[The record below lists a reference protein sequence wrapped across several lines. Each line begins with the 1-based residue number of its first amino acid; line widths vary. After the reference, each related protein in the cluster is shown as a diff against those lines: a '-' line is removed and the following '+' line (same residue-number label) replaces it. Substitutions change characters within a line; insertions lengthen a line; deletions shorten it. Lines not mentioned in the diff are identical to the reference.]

1 MLRRLSVRA
10 RLAAAFAAALLLV
23 LALAGLF
30 VYLRVSAS
38 MTETIDDGL
47 EGRAADVRRQLESG
61 GIDGLD
67 LEQTLI
73 GAEEGFAQVLTPDGR
88 VVADTLDP
96 DSRPVLDSDQLAEAR
111 RAWYFT
117 GEDGI
122 AGVDGEARLLAGPA
136 QSDGR
141 SLVVVSGASAE
152 DRDEALAG
160 IAGAFLVGAPLA
172 VLLASGLG
180 YLLAARSLA
189 PVEAMRRRADEINLE
204 RSGERLP
211 LSPAR
216 DEIRRLGETLNAM
229 LDRIERSL
237 ERERVFVADA
247 SHELRTPLTVLRA
260 ELELAERPGRTKE
273 DLEAAVASAIVEVDR
288 LARLAED
295 LLVIARSDGGRL
307 PIKPEEVEV
316 GPLLERVRRRSARV
330 AERDGRK
337 VTASADAGLRAR
349 LDQLRIEQALG
360 NLVGNAVEHGEGE
373 IGISARAQEG
383 SLVLE
388 VTDEGK
394 GFPAGFEDVAFE
406 RFSRAEPGRTGGG
419 AGLGLAIVR
428 AIAEAHGGTAEI
440 APAVGRGTMVR
451 ITFPL
456 AG

>member
-1 MLRRLSVRA
+1 MMRRLSVRA

-30 VYLRVSAS
+30 VYVRVSS
-38 MTETIDDGL
+38 STTEKIDDGL
-47 EGRAADVRRQLESG
+47 ESRAADVRRQIESG
-61 GIDGLD
+61 GTAGLD

-73 GAEEGFAQVLTPDGR
+73 GTEEGFAQVLTPGGR
-88 VVADTLDP
+88 VVESTLEP
-96 DSRPVLDSDQLAEAR
+96 GSRPVLDSDQLAEAQR
-111 RAWYFT
+111 GWHFAD
-117 GEDGI
+117 EEGI

-189 PVEAMRRRADEINLE
+189 PVETMRRRADEINLE

-273 DLEAAVASAIVEVDR
+273 DLEAAVTSAIIEVDR

-307 PIKPEEVEV
+307 PIKLEPVEV
-316 GPLLERVRRRSARV
+316 APLLERVRRRSARV
-330 AERDGRK
+330 AERDGRSL
-337 VTASADAGLRAR
+337 TADADPDLQAE

-373 IGISARAQEG
+373 IRIAARAEG
-383 SLVLE
+383 GNLVFE
-388 VTDEGK
+388 VTDEGE

-440 APAVGRGTMVR
+440 TAVQGPGTTVR
-451 ITFPL
+451 ITVPL
-456 AG
+456 G

>member
-1 MLRRLSVRA
+1 MRRRLSLRA

-30 VYLRVSAS
+30 VYLRVSS
-38 MTETIDDGL
+38 SLTETIDDGL
-47 EGRAADVRRQLESG
+47 ESRAADIRRQLEDG
-61 GIDGLD
+61 GTAGLD

-73 GAEEGFAQVLTPDGR
+73 GAEEGLAQVLTPGGR
-88 VVADTLDP
+88 VIASTVEP
-96 DSRPVLDSDQLAEAR
+96 EERPVLDGGQLAEAR
-111 RAWYFT
+111 GGWFFT
-117 GEDGI
+117 DEDGI

-136 QSDGR
+136 QADGR

-204 RSGERLP
+204 HSGERLP

-273 DLEAAVASAIVEVDR
+273 ELEAAVGSAIVEVDR

-307 PIKPEEVEV
+307 PIKSETVEV
-316 GPLLERVRRRSARV
+316 APLLERVRRRAARV
-330 AERDGRK
+330 TEQEGRR
-337 VTASADAGLRAR
+337 VTADADPGLRAE

-360 NLVGNAVEHGEGE
+360 NLVGNAAEHGEGE
-373 IGISARAQEG
+373 IRISAQARGAE
-383 SLVLE
+383 LVLE
-388 VTDEGK
+388 VTDEGD
-394 GFPAGFEDVAFE
+394 GFPESFEDIAFE

-440 APAVGRGTMVR
+440 SAAQGAGTTVR
-451 ITFPL
+451 ITVPL
-456 AG
+456 GG

>member
-1 MLRRLSVRA
+1 MVRL
-10 RLAAAFAAALLLV
+10 
-23 LALAGLF
+23 
-30 VYLRVSAS
+30 
-38 MTETIDDGL
+38 
-47 EGRAADVRRQLESG
+47 Q
-61 GIDGLD
+61 
-67 LEQTLI
+67 QK
-73 GAEEGFAQVLTPDGR
+73 
-88 VVADTLDP
+88 
-96 DSRPVLDSDQLAEAR
+96 
-111 RAWYFT
+111 
-117 GEDGI
+117 
-122 AGVDGEARLLAGPA
+122 
-136 QSDGR
+136 R

-189 PVEAMRRRADEINLE
+189 PVETMRRRADEINLE

-273 DLEAAVASAIVEVDR
+273 DLEAAVTSAIIEVDR

-307 PIKPEEVEV
+307 PIKLEPVEV
-316 GPLLERVRRRSARV
+316 APLLERVRRRSARV
-330 AERDGRK
+330 AERDGRSL
-337 VTASADAGLRAR
+337 TADADPDLQAE

-373 IGISARAQEG
+373 IRIAARAEG
-383 SLVLE
+383 GNLVFE
-388 VTDEGK
+388 VTDEGE

-440 APAVGRGTMVR
+440 TAVQGPGTTVR
-451 ITFPL
+451 ITVPL
-456 AG
+456 G